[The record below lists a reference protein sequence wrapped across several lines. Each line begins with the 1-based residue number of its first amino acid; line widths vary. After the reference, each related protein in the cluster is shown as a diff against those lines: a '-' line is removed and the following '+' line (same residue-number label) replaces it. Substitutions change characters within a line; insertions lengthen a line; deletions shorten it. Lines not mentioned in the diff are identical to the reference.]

1 MKNVFKVYGTLW
13 FLIFLLYLLH
23 WSDLLLKLDIK
34 VLLFL
39 VVLIGISFF
48 LGQVFKGYFR
58 LIKLDETTIAKKHRH
73 MQIKG
78 RIICVYFILVFLVA
92 RNIPLLRVLQGQV
105 VGDVNM
111 TLIPGVTVIMTAY
124 VIYSSFEFSYMYAFY
139 KDKMALKYNLIILMY
154 FILMVSRQY
163 ILICLAIFLYSMYMA
178 RFTNKF
184 DTVKKKILG
193 LCILVIAV
201 AILMYGFGVMGNM
214 RYGNKWAWNDSSM
227 IFALGEG
234 NQKWPQW
241 IPKEYFWSYIYLTS
255 PLSNFN
261 VNVLNFLPNNNWGQF
276 ISELIPDVI
285 SNKFNVVHAPVYLP
299 VSSLNVATSFIGAY
313 RTLGIIGSYMILLL
327 LLTIIAIIIL
337 LTYEYRREQL
347 FPQLCGIL
355 YVLFMSFF
363 TNPFVFSVTGILI
376 LIMIME
382 SFRVKLKIKK

>member
-139 KDKMALKYNLIILMY
+139 KDKMALKYNLIILIY

-163 ILICLAIFLYSMYMA
+163 ILICLAIFFYSMYMVKLDG
-178 RFTNKF
+178 KF
-184 DTVKKKILG
+184 NAVKKRLLGFVIL
-193 LCILVIAV
+193 IIAV
-201 AILMYGFGVMGNM
+201 IVLLYGFGVIGNM
-214 RYGNKWAWNDSSM
+214 RYGSNWAWNDSSM
-227 IFALGEG
+227 IFTLGQG
-234 NQKWPQW
+234 NQKWPNW
-241 IPKEYFWSYIYLTS
+241 IPKEYFWGYIYLTS

-261 VNVLNFLPNNNWGQF
+261 INVINFLPNNNLGQF
-276 ISELIPDVI
+276 LLELVPDIV
-285 SNKFNVVHAPVYLP
+285 SNKFNAAYASAYLP
-299 VSSLNVATSFIGAY
+299 VSSLTVSTSFVGAY
-313 RTLGIIGSYMILLL
+313 RTLGIIGSYLILLL
-327 LLTIIAIIIL
+327 LLGISVVIIL
-337 LTYEYRREQL
+337 LTYQNRRDQM

-355 YVLFMSFF
+355 YILCMSLF
-363 TNPFVFSVTGILI
+363 TNPFVFSVTGVLI
-376 LIMIME
+376 LLMILE
-382 SFRVKLKIKK
+382 SFDFKLVVRK

>member
-163 ILICLAIFLYSMYMA
+163 ILICLAIFFYSMYMA

-299 VSSLNVATSFIGAY
+299 VSSLNVSTSFIGAY